1 MNARNWLWHD
11 HRDYEEL
18 LLACARGA
26 DAAAWAA
33 ARERLHDLVS
43 LLKGHFLME
52 EEVLFPAY
60 EGLVDAPD
68 APTRKLR
75 REHDQMRDLL
85 EHLSG
90 AVEAQD
96 RPRAAEVVTRLEAL
110 MSQHHEKEEEIFL
123 PMAQHALLERREEVM
138 ERLKRL
144 DWKHALRA
152 WRVRTSVSGARPDE
166 GAGADAGKRSE

>member
-18 LLACARGA
+18 LLACASRA
-26 DAAAWAA
+26 DTAEWVA
-33 ARERLHDLVS
+33 ARERLHDLVA

-68 APTRKLR
+68 EPTRRLR
-75 REHDQMRDLL
+75 GEHDVMRDLL
-85 EHLSG
+85 EQLSEAVG
-90 AVEAQD
+90 AHE
-96 RPRAAEVVTRLEAL
+96 RPRVAEVVTQLEAL

-123 PMAQHALLERREEVM
+123 PMAQHALLARREEVM
-138 ERLKRL
+138 ERLKRS
-144 DWKHALRA
+144 DWKHAMRT
-152 WRVRTSVSGARPDE
+152 WRVRTSVSGAAPDE
-166 GAGADAGKRSE
+166 SAGDGAGRRSE

>member
-18 LLACARGA
+18 LIACARVA
-26 DAAAWAA
+26 NTAEWAA
-33 ARERLHDLVS
+33 AEERLHDLVS

-75 REHDQMRDLL
+75 REHDLIRGLL
-85 EHLSG
+85 EHLSE
-90 AVEAQD
+90 AVGRQD
-96 RPRAAEVVTRLEAL
+96 GPQVADVVSRLEAL
-110 MSQHHEKEEEIFL
+110 MGQHHEKEEEICL
-123 PMAQHALLERREEVM
+123 PMAQPQAPRLEALIA
-138 ERLKRL
+138 RL
-144 DWKHALRA
+144 
-152 WRVRTSVSGARPDE
+152 
-166 GAGADAGKRSE
+166 AGANERV